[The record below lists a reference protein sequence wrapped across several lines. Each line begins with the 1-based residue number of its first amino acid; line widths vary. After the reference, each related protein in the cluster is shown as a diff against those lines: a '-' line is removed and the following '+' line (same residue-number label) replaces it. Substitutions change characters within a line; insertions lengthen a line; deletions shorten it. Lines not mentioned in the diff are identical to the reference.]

1 MAARVR
7 ASFLGRCVVAIAAIA
22 ALACFVWAAASINAA
37 QREAGYRVYIGL
49 ADNSQMASMALRE
62 SGRAAAADSAEPPAD
77 LSESVPA
84 SSEYALSLLS
94 MPLMPVEVALS
105 VVMPEGEP
113 DAFEVDPTTVEFA
126 PAAWNTPVSI
136 SVSAIDDDHDNPED
150 ERVGTIL
157 HSASGGGY
165 SDISASL
172 SVVVQDDD
180 ERGLALSA
188 SSVTIRNSG
197 QGRYEV
203 ALMSRPV
210 EDTTEIHIDGGG
222 DLRLRGSAGGGF
234 SDALTLSFEA
244 DSWNTP
250 QPVFVRAGGRLRG
263 SRASHS
269 FLLPHVAHSE
279 GEYKD
284 NDVSHHLEVVVN
296 IVPTRTP
303 VPTVRPTLTPAP
315 AETEPLTPTPTPSA
329 TFTPAPTFTPPPTLT
344 ATPSAT
350 HTPTPTLTSTPTFT
364 STVTLTPTATFR
376 PVDYERTSTPRPTR
390 TVTATATVTVT
401 PAVTKTPAP
410 TDTPMPTETATATA
424 ATTVTATATFV
435 ATDTPS
441 ATSTIAPTATAT
453 VLIVLPAVPSMEP
466 TAAATFVATETPLAV
481 AGDPPEPAPTIA
493 PTATSAA
500 GFENVAP
507 TASSV
512 VDVEFSERAG
522 IDWETL
528 ALIIAAAVVVAL
540 ALWALV
546 KAFVL
551 PRLK

>member
-7 ASFLGRCVVAIAAIA
+7 ASFLGCCVGAIAAIA
-22 ALACFVWAAASINAA
+22 ALACFVWAASINSA
-37 QREAGYRVYIGL
+37 QREAGYRVYVGL
-49 ADNSQMASMALRE
+49 ADNSQTMSMALRE
-62 SGRAAAADSAEPPAD
+62 SGRAAADSDEPPAD

-84 SSEYALSLLS
+84 SSEYALSLAS

-105 VVMPEGEP
+105 VVMPEGAP

-136 SVSAIDDDHDNPED
+136 SVSAIDDDHDNPDD

-222 DLRLRGSAGGGF
+222 DLRLRGSGGGGF

-250 QPVFVRAGGRLRG
+250 QPVFVRAGGGLGG
-263 SRASHS
+263 SRASHL
-269 FLLPHVAHSE
+269 FLLPHVARSE

-284 NDVSHHLEVVVN
+284 NEVSHHLEVVVN

-303 VPTVRPTLTPAP
+303 VPTAKPNLTPAP
-315 AETEPLTPTPTPSA
+315 TETEPLTPTPTASA
-329 TFTPAPTFTPPPTLT
+329 TSTPAPTFTSTPTLT

-350 HTPTPTLTSTPTFT
+350 PTLTLTSTSTPT

-376 PVDYERTSTPRPTR
+376 PVDYERTSTPWPTR

-401 PAVTKTPAP
+401 PAPAKTPAP
-410 TDTPMPTETATATA
+410 TDTPMPTETATAEA
-424 ATTVTATATFV
+424 TVTATVTFV
-435 ATDTPS
+435 ATETPS
-441 ATSTIAPTATAT
+441 ATVTIAPTATAT
-453 VLIVLPAVPSMEP
+453 VLIGSPTVPSVEP
-466 TAAATFVATETPLAV
+466 TVTVTFISTETPLSA
-481 AGDPPEPAPTIA
+481 AGAPPESASTIA

-500 GFENVAP
+500 EFANAAP
-507 TASSV
+507 TASAAAV
-512 VDVEFSERAG
+512 VESSERAG

-528 ALIIAAAVVVAL
+528 ALIVAAAVIVGL
-540 ALWALV
+540 ALLALV

-551 PRLK
+551 PRLR

>member
-7 ASFLGRCVVAIAAIA
+7 ASFLVRCVGAIAAIA
-22 ALACFVWAAASINAA
+22 ALACFVWAASINAA

-49 ADNSQMASMALRE
+49 ADNSQMTSMALRE
-62 SGRAAAADSAEPPAD
+62 SGRAAAADSAEPPAGI
-77 LSESVPA
+77 SESVPA
-84 SSEYALSLLS
+84 SSEYALSLAS

-136 SVSAIDDDHDNPED
+136 SVSAIDDDHDNPDD

-210 EDTTEIHIDGGG
+210 EDTTEIHIDGGD
-222 DLRLRGSAGGGF
+222 DLRLRGSPDGGF
-234 SDALTLSFEA
+234 ADALTLSFEA
-244 DSWNTP
+244 DSWSTP

-303 VPTVRPTLTPAP
+303 VPTARPTLTPAP
-315 AETEPLTPTPTPSA
+315 AETEPLTPTPTASA
-329 TFTPAPTFTPPPTLT
+329 TSTPAPTFTPTPTPTLT

-350 HTPTPTLTSTPTFT
+350 HTPTSTLTSTPTPT

-376 PVDYERTSTPRPTR
+376 PVDYERTSTPWPTR
-390 TVTATATVTVT
+390 TVTATATVTMT

-410 TDTPMPTETATATA
+410 TDTPMPTETATAEA
-424 ATTVTATATFV
+424 TVTATVTFV
-435 ATDTPS
+435 ATETPS
-441 ATSTIAPTATAT
+441 ATVTIAPTATAT

-466 TAAATFVATETPLAV
+466 TATLVPTETPLSA
-481 AGDPPEPAPTIA
+481 AGAPPESAPTIA

-500 GFENVAP
+500 EFANVAP
-507 TASSV
+507 TASATAV
-512 VDVEFSERAG
+512 GEPSERVG
-522 IDWETL
+522 IDWGTL
-528 ALIIAAAVVVAL
+528 ALIVAVAVVVAL
-540 ALWALV
+540 AL
-546 KAFVL
+546 
-551 PRLK
+551 

>member
-22 ALACFVWAAASINAA
+22 ALACFVWAASINAA

-84 SSEYALSLLS
+84 SSEYALSLAS
-94 MPLMPVEVALS
+94 MPLMPVEVALA

-136 SVSAIDDDHDNPED
+136 SVSAIDDDHDNPDD
-150 ERVGTIL
+150 ERAGTIL

-222 DLRLRGSAGGGF
+222 DLRLRSSDGGGF
-234 SDALTLSFEA
+234 ADALTLSFEA

-263 SRASHS
+263 STASHL

-303 VPTVRPTLTPAP
+303 VPTARPTLTPAP
-315 AETEPLTPTPTPSA
+315 AETEPFTPTPTASA
-329 TFTPAPTFTPPPTLT
+329 TLTPAPTFTPTPTLT

-350 HTPTPTLTSTPTFT
+350 PTLTLTSTPTST

-401 PAVTKTPAP
+401 PAVSKTPMP
-410 TDTPMPTETATATA
+410 TDTPAPTETATATVA
-424 ATTVTATATFV
+424 ATVTATVTFV
-435 ATDTPS
+435 ATETPS

-453 VLIVLPAVPSMEP
+453 VVVVLPAVPSVEP
-466 TAAATFVATETPLAV
+466 TVTATFVATETPLSA
-481 AGDPPEPAPTIA
+481 AGDPPESASTIA

-500 GFENVAP
+500 EFENVVP
-507 TASSV
+507 PLLLLWSASLR
-512 VDVEFSERAG
+512 SERG
-522 IDWETL
+522 SIGVRWL
-528 ALIIAAAVVVAL
+528 
-540 ALWALV
+540 
-546 KAFVL
+546 
-551 PRLK
+551 